1 MEDIASM
8 EDAADAFLMHCEKGR
23 RLDKKTL
30 KAYRCDLGQLC
41 SWLEEENRP
50 FDREAANAWIERL
63 NSRFAPSSVKRKV
76 SSAKAFG
83 GWLAESGFIDQSPF
97 FGMRISIR
105 LPKMLPRTIAVRDM
119 NSIFREVYSKAT
131 PPPTLPDAL
140 GRRSKKRKGPTA
152 IGKKRL
158 ACERAVFEL
167 LIATGIRVSELCS
180 LDIDD
185 VDMGGRM
192 ARIMGKG
199 SKERMIQLENEHTL
213 TALAEHLSYRL
224 EESERSGG
232 YRATDASRALFVNR
246 LGNRISDQS
255 VRDIVKNYAEEAG
268 IQGRITPHMF
278 RHTFA
283 TLLLESDIDIRYIQ
297 QLLGHSSIRT
307 TEIYTHVA
315 STKLRDILRES
326 NPRNSIK
333 L

>member
-1 MEDIASM
+1 MKEAVT
-8 EDAADAFLMHCEKGR
+8 AFLMYCERGR
-23 RLDKKTL
+23 RLDRKTI

-41 SWLEEENRP
+41 LWLSEDGERP
-50 FDREAANAWIERL
+50 FDREAAKVWIERL
-63 NSRFAPSSVKRKV
+63 NSRYAPSSVKRKA

-83 GWLAESGFIDQSPF
+83 SWLVESGRAEENPF
-97 FGMRISIR
+97 ANMRISIR
-105 LPKMLPRTIAVRDM
+105 QPRMLPRTVTVHDM
-119 NSIFREVYSKAT
+119 NSIFREVYGKFVPL
-131 PPPTLPDAL
+131 PPAVPDQL
-140 GRRSKKRKGPTA
+140 GRVSKKRRGPTTTA
-152 IGKKRL
+152 KKRL
-158 ACERAVFEL
+158 ICEQAIFEL

-185 VDMGGRM
+185 IDIEGRV

-199 SKERMIQLENEHTL
+199 AKERMVQLENEHTL
-213 TALAEHLSYRL
+213 IALEEHISCRLAE
-224 EESERSGG
+224 SENLGSH
-232 YRATDASRALFVNR
+232 RATDASRALFVNR
-246 LGNRISDQS
+246 LGNRMSDQS
-255 VRDIVKNYAEEAG
+255 VRDIVRKYAEDAG
-268 IQGRITPHMF
+268 ISSRITPHMF

-326 NPRNSIK
+326 NPRNAIK